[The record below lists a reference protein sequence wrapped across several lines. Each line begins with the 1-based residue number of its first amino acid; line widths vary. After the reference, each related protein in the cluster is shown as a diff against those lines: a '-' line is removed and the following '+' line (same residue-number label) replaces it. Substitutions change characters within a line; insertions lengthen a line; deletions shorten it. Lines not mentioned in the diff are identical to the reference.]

1 MKPGVQGHIPRLARL
16 RWRDRL
22 RDLPRDLARDL
33 PGHLVTEGMQDH
45 TRKRR
50 LLRLANR
57 LLQSSV
63 VQTNEQTHGD
73 IQVSLVGRA
82 LREGDRYSRPV
93 IVGRANKTRRRKPL
107 RLQPELECALQCSAI
122 FDFLT
127 RL

>member
-1 MKPGVQGHIPRLARL
+1 
-16 RWRDRL
+16 
-22 RDLPRDLARDL
+22 
-33 PGHLVTEGMQDH
+33 MQDH

-107 RLQPELECALQCSAI
+107 PLQPDLECALECSAI
-122 FDFLT
+122 FDLLT
-127 RL
+127 GS

>member
-1 MKPGVQGHIPRLARL
+1 
-16 RWRDRL
+16 
-22 RDLPRDLARDL
+22 
-33 PGHLVTEGMQDH
+33 MQDH
-45 TRKRR
+45 TRKRP

-93 IVGRANKTRRRKPL
+93 IVGRANKIRRRKPL
-107 RLQPELECALQCSAI
+107 RLQPSLSGRCNARR
-122 FDFLT
+122 FLT
-127 RL
+127 FLRVHEDA